1 MKKEFIIPP
10 IPDRLYFKIS
20 EVSRITGIPAY
31 VLRYWET
38 EFEVLK
44 PPKSKAN
51 QRIYE
56 RKHIVNVFVVKKL
69 LWHERYSIEGARQ
82 RLQELKR
89 KGREEVISPSKMTE
103 AQKWR
108 RIKNELKD
116 LIQFLR
122 T

>member
-1 MKKEFIIPP
+1 MKREFVIPP

-20 EVSRITGIPAY
+20 EVSQITGVPAY

-38 EFEVLK
+38 EFEILK

-51 QRIYE
+51 QRVYE
-56 RKHIVNVFVVKKL
+56 KKHIENVFVVKKL
-69 LWHERYSIEGARQ
+69 LWHERYSIEGAKQ
-82 RLQELKR
+82 KLIELKR
-89 KGREEVISPSKMTE
+89 KGREEVLDPSKVTE
-103 AQKWR
+103 AQKMR

-122 T
+122 A